1 MHGRSLQPVSGGRMG
16 GKAVAMASI
25 GVLGHEPACSDL
37 SCCMVGWSIS
47 VTDACSPRTSMGG
60 IALRA
65 AQGYARHQACKRWLS
80 LDERL
85 RVGVRM
91 SGRELNRRS
100 LLAGGVAASASASFP
115 AWAHEQAP
123 FVMPADY
130 LPTIVAIDAMLP
142 PGELHVVPD
151 LFRLYWILPEGE
163 AIRFTVGIGQP
174 GLYHPGRFTVGDKRE
189 WPSWRPTPEM
199 IERNP
204 EAYARWADGMPGGID
219 NPLGARA
226 LYLYD
231 DAGRD
236 TYLRIHGTNDPR
248 TIGTAVSNGCARLTN
263 DDITLLYGGVPVGTL
278 VFLHQQDAMGAGS
291 RSDLVLPAP
300 PVERQVEVEL
310 PQQAITPRAQPSAVP
325 SRPLFHTSGR

>member
-1 MHGRSLQPVSGGRMG
+1 
-16 GKAVAMASI
+16 
-25 GVLGHEPACSDL
+25 
-37 SCCMVGWSIS
+37 
-47 VTDACSPRTSMGG
+47 
-60 IALRA
+60 
-65 AQGYARHQACKRWLS
+65 
-80 LDERL
+80 
-85 RVGVRM
+85 
-91 SGRELNRRS
+91 
-100 LLAGGVAASASASFP
+100 
-115 AWAHEQAP
+115 
-123 FVMPADY
+123 MPADY